1 LFAAESIVAATRR
14 DGAPQRTLIAVS
26 CTSKI
31 NCKSL
36 AIRFFGATVA
46 TGRQNGGPPDKE
58 TALRRVLIAN
68 RGEIALRAI
77 RTCRQLGLESIA
89 VYSTADG
96 NSAHR
101 WAADHALCIGPPP
114 PKLSYLNAAALIE
127 IASSLQCDAV
137 YPGYGFLAEDSAFA
151 ARCTE
156 AGLTFIGPNSEAIA
170 RMGDKVAARQTAA
183 SLGIPVVPGSE
194 AGFASASIAK
204 PRAVEIGFPLLLKA
218 SAGGGGRGMRVV
230 ADASS
235 FVELFEQASAE
246 AEAAFGRPDVYLERF
261 FPRVRHIEVQVF
273 GDSHGNYAQLGERD
287 CSVQRRHQKLVE
299 ESPSPVL
306 DGPARRSMADAAL
319 TLVRAI
325 DYVNAGTV
333 EFIYDVPSGRFFFIE
348 MNTRIQVE
356 HPVTEMV
363 TGNDLVAEQ
372 FRVAAGEQLSLR
384 SAEAAGGTTAIEFR
398 INAEDAA
405 HDFRPSPGMLKRW
418 RPPSGKDIRLDSH
431 VYENYVVPPY
441 YDSMLG
447 KLIVTGRD
455 REGAIAMAASALT
468 RFDVAGIATTVD
480 FHADLVR
487 RPEFARA
494 EIHTRWVEEQLQT
507 AVH

>member
-1 LFAAESIVAATRR
+1 MAGSCNARPRR
-14 DGAPQRTLIAVS
+14 
-26 CTSKI
+26 
-31 NCKSL
+31 
-36 AIRFFGATVA
+36 
-46 TGRQNGGPPDKE
+46 E
-58 TALRRVLIAN
+58 EMALHRVLIAN

-77 RTCRQLGLESIA
+77 RTCRRLGLESIA
-89 VYSTADG
+89 VYSAADA
-96 NSAHR
+96 NSSHR
-101 WAADHALCIGPPP
+101 WAADHAVCIGPPP
-114 PKLSYLNAAALIE
+114 PKQSYLNVAALIE
-127 IASSLQCDAV
+127 VASALQCDAV

-151 ARCTE
+151 KSCAE
-156 AGLTFIGPNSEAIA
+156 AGLIFIGPAPDIIA
-170 RMGDKVAARQTAA
+170 RMGDKVAARQAA
-183 SLGIPVVPGSE
+183 AAQGIPVVPGSKE
-194 AGFASASIAK
+194 GFASPAQAK
-204 PRAVEIGFPLLLKA
+204 ARADEIGFPLLLKA

-230 ADASS
+230 AEPSAFSDA
-235 FVELFEQASAE
+235 FAQATAE

-261 FPRVRHIEVQVF
+261 LPQVRHIEIQVF
-273 GDSHGNYAQLGERD
+273 GDTHRNYAHLGERD

-299 ESPSPVL
+299 EAPSPVL
-306 DGPARRSMADAAL
+306 TKKARQAMADAAL

-325 DYVNAGTV
+325 NYVNAGTV
-333 EFIYDVPSGRFFFIE
+333 EFIYDVASENFFFIE

-372 FRVAAGEQLSLR
+372 FRVAAGERLSLKP
-384 SAEAAGGTTAIEFR
+384 AADDAPAAIEFR

-405 HDFRPSPGMLKRW
+405 HGFRPSPGILKRW

-455 REGAIAMAASALT
+455 RAAAIAMATLALD
-468 RFDVAGIATTVD
+468 RFDVAGIATTVG

-494 EIHTRWVEEQLQT
+494 EIHTRWVEEQLR
-507 AVH
+507 APVH

>member
-1 LFAAESIVAATRR
+1 M
-14 DGAPQRTLIAVS
+14 
-26 CTSKI
+26 
-31 NCKSL
+31 
-36 AIRFFGATVA
+36 
-46 TGRQNGGPPDKE
+46 
-58 TALRRVLIAN
+58 ALRRVLIAN

-77 RTCRQLGLESIA
+77 RTCRRLGLESIA
-89 VYSTADG
+89 VYSAADA
-96 NSAHR
+96 NSSHR
-101 WAADHALCIGPPP
+101 WAADRAVCIGPPP
-114 PKLSYLNAAALIE
+114 PKQSYLNVAALIE
-127 IASSLQCDAV
+127 VASALQCDAV

-151 ARCTE
+151 KSCAE
-156 AGLTFIGPNSEAIA
+156 AGLVFVGPAPDVIA
-170 RMGDKVAARQTAA
+170 RMGDKVAARQAAA
-183 SLGIPVVPGSE
+183 SLGIPVVPGSKE
-194 AGFASASIAK
+194 GFASAAPAIA
-204 PRAVEIGFPLLLKA
+204 RAGEIGFPLLLKA

-230 ADASS
+230 AEASAFTDA
-235 FVELFEQASAE
+235 FVQATAE
-246 AEAAFGRPDVYLERF
+246 AEAAFGRPDIYLERF
-261 FPRVRHIEVQVF
+261 FPQVRHIEIQVF
-273 GDSHGNYAQLGERD
+273 GDTHRNYAHLGERD

-299 ESPSPVL
+299 EAPSPVL
-306 DGPARRSMADAAL
+306 TKKTRQAMADAAL

-325 DYVNAGTV
+325 NYVNAGTV
-333 EFIYDVPSGRFFFIE
+333 EFIYDVASENFFFIE

-372 FRVAAGEQLSLR
+372 FRVASGERLSLKP
-384 SAEAAGGTTAIEFR
+384 AADDPPAAIEFR

-405 HDFRPSPGMLKRW
+405 HDFRPSPGILRRW

-455 REGAIAMAASALT
+455 RAAALEMAALALD
-468 RFDVAGIATTVD
+468 RFDVAGIATTVG

-494 EIHTRWVEEQLQT
+494 EIHTRWVEEQLR
-507 AVH
+507 ARVH